1 MRTETCTI
9 YDYWDMMALNN
20 MSGEEAAEILRHA
33 YRAYINIYEFPNPN
47 EEFSEEQYE
56 NYKLRCA
63 FKVAEEAL
71 EVFERRDEE

>member
-20 MSGEEAAEILRHA
+20 MSGEEVAEILRHA

-47 EEFSEEQYE
+47 EEFSEE
-56 NYKLRCA
+56 
-63 FKVAEEAL
+63 
-71 EVFERRDEE
+71 